1 MPTPPPGPREPA
13 RQGRGGRVWQLLP
26 ILIVAAFAGCAQPG
40 TQPLGA
46 DATTTS
52 IPPSTVT
59 VGPDDHGSTVDLEV
73 GDRLIVELTAAKQ
86 PSRFSSAWTLELP
99 PSNVLRRV
107 DRDATRTR
115 VVFVAHAPGTVRLIL
130 LQRRGCDPPMRC
142 PLAGPSGQSERMHP
156 PLPGRVVTITV
167 RVQ

>member
-1 MPTPPPGPREPA
+1 MG
-13 RQGRGGRVWQLLP
+13 
-26 ILIVAAFAGCAQPG
+26 
-40 TQPLGA
+40 
-46 DATTTS
+46 
-52 IPPSTVT
+52 
-59 VGPDDHGSTVDLEV
+59 LEV
-73 GDRLIVELTAAKQ
+73 GDRLIVELAAAKQ
-86 PSRFSSAWTLELP
+86 PSRFSAAWTLELP

-115 VVFVAHAPGTVRLIL
+115 AVFVAQAPGTVRLIL
-130 LQRRGCDPPMRC
+130 LQRRGCDPPLQC

>member
-1 MPTPPPGPREPA
+1 MPTPRPGPGEPA
-13 RQGRGGRVWQLLP
+13 RQSRGGKVWRLLP
-26 ILIVAAFAGCAQPG
+26 ILVVAAVAGCAQPG

-52 IPPSTVT
+52 VPPATVT
-59 VGPDDHGSTVDLEV
+59 VGPNDDGGAVDLEV
-73 GDRLIVELTAAKQ
+73 GDRLIVELAAARQ
-86 PSRFSSAWTLELP
+86 PSRLSSAWTLELP
-99 PSNVLRRV
+99 PSKVLRRV

-115 VVFVAHAPGTVRLIL
+115 VVFVAQASGTVRLIL
-130 LQRRGCDPPMRC
+130 LQQRGCDPPRQC

-156 PLPGRVVTITV
+156 PLPGLVVAITV